1 MMTIGVN
8 TVASNRNLT
17 PYQLIHLLKL
27 RQNGLNGLL
36 VADGV
41 GVGKTISAGYVI
53 EFVLDVMGEHCI
65 ICCPPVLEEKW
76 IQELQSRF
84 GRTAYSVKAE
94 ENFALMLE
102 EMGSKEVIPPRAYV
116 LPYSTITQ
124 RNLSQMASVGCII
137 LDEIHHARN
146 KETQLYSKL
155 LELSRMSTYK
165 LGLSATPIHNS
176 LDDLISIFSI
186 LFPIVEIKV
195 WEYVLREIW
204 AKKSVQILHPF
215 ITKFD
220 KQELGIHF
228 TKRNIHQIE
237 IDLPASFHR
246 LVESSIEKKGVSK
259 GTMLTAFEKSIFYRL
274 STSSPRAFFNSL
286 GRNTP
291 EDYRDHKIEIL
302 HDLILGQPSCRWVI
316 FTEFTETAELIKD
329 TLIDRSPHIIS
340 GDSSFAER
348 YLAIDNFRKNPE
360 GVLIMMP
367 VGCEGLD
374 LQICSKL
381 VNYDL
386 HWNPMVIEQRIG
398 RIDRIGQ
405 AKKSID
411 VYNFVITGSI
421 DHHMLSIMNEK
432 LGIVSD
438 TFAGIEPIINK
449 EESMAKNAED
459 IFFDSVDLSK
469 FNLLNEIAASLP
481 KLDYDLQN
489 LLASELCDTTK
500 WPRKIENWDGP
511 KGLVKSIE
519 AHKILSEIRQNSFEI
534 YNILSDYS

>member
-1 MMTIGVN
+1 
-8 TVASNRNLT
+8 
-17 PYQLIHLLKL
+17 
-27 RQNGLNGLL
+27 
-36 VADGV
+36 
-41 GVGKTISAGYVI
+41 
-53 EFVLDVMGEHCI
+53 
-65 ICCPPVLEEKW
+65 
-76 IQELQSRF
+76 
-84 GRTAYSVKAE
+84 
-94 ENFALMLE
+94 
-102 EMGSKEVIPPRAYV
+102 
-116 LPYSTITQ
+116 
-124 RNLSQMASVGCII
+124 VGCIV

-155 LELSRMSTYK
+155 LELSRKSTYK

-186 LFPIVEIKV
+186 LFPIVEVKV

-329 TLIDRSPHIIS
+329 TLIVRSPHIIS

-348 YLAIDNFRKNPE
+348 YLAIDDFRKNPE

-381 VNYDL
+381 INYDL

-489 LLASELCDTTK
+489 LLTPELCNTKK

-511 KGLVKSIE
+511 KGLIKSIE
-519 AHKILSEIRQNSFEI
+519 AHKILSEVRQNSFEI